1 MPDRPDKPRQ
11 ELFETR
17 SHAWRA
23 VGLERELA
31 RRQLSRAR
39 NQAIWAIVLLPLLI
53 GVVILYS
60 HRKELFPGADP
71 GVRIASV
78 VVLVIVGWAF
88 ARAVG
93 RALAP
98 PLFRRLDPGTAGTVG
113 FLIRLATITLAVL
126 VALRVAGL
134 EARTLAIGGA
144 VTAVV
149 FGLAAQQTFG
159 NLLAGTVLLSA
170 RPFRVGERIRLQG
183 GPIGGRLEGVVS
195 SLGLLYTAL
204 ATGEDRILIPNSVV
218 LQLAITPVR
227 EPDQVTL
234 RARFPSDV
242 RPSKLQEQL
251 DEIHVSTRS
260 RPDIELEE
268 FDGDEV
274 VVRISAAPS
283 NPAEGPRLADEMLA
297 AITGA
302 QSGNGHDPGRADDS
316 GGAEGSARADAS
328 AGVDGTDAPTAQLDK
343 RR

>member
-1 MPDRPDKPRQ
+1 MPDGSNKPRQ

-31 RRQLSRAR
+31 RRHLSRAR
-39 NQAIWAIVLLPLLI
+39 TQAIWAIVLLPLLI
-53 GVVILYS
+53 GVVVLYS

-71 GVRIASV
+71 AVRIVTV
-78 VVLVIVGWAF
+78 VLLVIVGWVF

-113 FLIRLATITLAVL
+113 FLIRLLTIGLAVL
-126 VALRVAGL
+126 VALRIAGL
-134 EARTLAIGGA
+134 EARTLAVGGA

-149 FGLAAQQTFG
+149 LGLAAQQTIG
-159 NLLAGTVLLSA
+159 NVFAGTVLLSA

-183 GPIGGRLEGVVS
+183 GPVGGRLEGVVS
-195 SLGLLYTAL
+195 SLGLLYTSI
-204 ATGEDRILIPNSVV
+204 ATGDDRILVPNSVV
-218 LQLAITPVR
+218 LNLAIMPVR

-234 RARFPSDV
+234 RARLPADV
-242 RPSKLQEQL
+242 RPSSVQAML
-251 DEIHVSTRS
+251 DEIEVATRS

-274 VVRISAAPS
+274 VVQISAAPA
-283 NPAEGPRLADEMLA
+283 NPAEGSRLADEMLA
-297 AITGA
+297 AV
-302 QSGNGHDPGRADDS
+302 
-316 GGAEGSARADAS
+316 AS
-328 AGVDGTDAPTAQLDK
+328 AQAG
-343 RR
+343 